1 MSIPLNPAVPAL
13 PMAPDTYQ
21 QQLQE
26 QYSSVLRLYFYQLNG
41 ALDTTINQVASS
53 QALIWL
59 NANG

>member
-1 MSIPLNPAVPAL
+1 MSIPLNPAVPAI
-13 PMAPDTYQ
+13 PMSPDTYQ
-21 QQLQE
+21 QQIQE

-41 ALDTTINQVASS
+41 ALDTAMNQVASN

>member
-1 MSIPLNPAVPAL
+1 MSVPLNPAVPAI

-21 QQLQE
+21 QQIQE

-41 ALDTTINQVASS
+41 SLNVALNQVASN
-53 QALIWL
+53 QTLIWL